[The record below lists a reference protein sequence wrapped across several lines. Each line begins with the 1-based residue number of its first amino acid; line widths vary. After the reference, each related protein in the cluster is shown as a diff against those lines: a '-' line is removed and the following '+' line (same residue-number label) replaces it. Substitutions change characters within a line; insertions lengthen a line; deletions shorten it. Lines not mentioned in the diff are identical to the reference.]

1 MALKFRRGTTAQKSG
16 SLAFGEPFVNTD
28 LNTLQI
34 GGPSGDITLGTTG
47 ESSAFAGVS
56 VSASSFISGAA
67 LKITGNAAIDG
78 NLTLGGAITIGDATA
93 DTVNVVASL
102 SSSLI
107 PQTTNVFDLGSA
119 TKAWRDLYISTG
131 SIKFVNP
138 TTNTVVSTLSANADG
153 DFTVAGKINA
163 SALEITS
170 ASSAEIR
177 LKNSSTGID
186 YHIQNTAGGNFSI
199 HNAETNQSIFRI
211 DSGSFPQHA
220 HFFGNLYVTQSLNVG
235 LEVSSAT
242 GSFGV
247 LRATNTISGSI
258 TGIGNVSAYSSS
270 VNSRLVVVEGV
281 SASAAGALNSVS
293 GAFATTIST
302 LGGDYATDAELSAVS
317 AAVAVRDAAQDV
329 LISSLQSNV
338 VSASVFNTFS
348 TSVDSRLDS
357 VELVSASAAGALNS
371 VSGAFATRTAGIDS
385 TISTLSSSV
394 DSRLDSVELV
404 SASAA
409 SALNSVSGAF
419 NTTIS
424 NLGNTY
430 ATDAELSSVSGAFA
444 TRVAGID
451 STITSLSTSVD
462 SRLDVV
468 EGVSASA
475 ASALNSL
482 SSSASSAYAKV
493 GSANTFNG
501 NQTISGSLIVTQDL
515 VIGGSASIQ
524 HVTSSQLNISDN
536 IITVN
541 TINPTVRFGGL
552 AIIDS
557 GSAGISGSFLYD
569 SVQDEFVF
577 VHKGDG
583 TNITSSHFL
592 VGPETYNDLGNETY
606 LSANKVLKS
615 KGNEHVVESNITDNG
630 TTITLGSNTSVTGT
644 LVATGTSLVSA
655 SAQITL
661 SSTTGYSTFSSSV
674 AATDAAQDTT
684 ISTLSSSVNSRLL
697 VVEAV
702 SSSAASALNSFSAS
716 NAATDATQTTNI
728 TTATTAAAGAFA
740 SASAYSAS
748 AAVVDAAQDVLI
760 ASLRNN
766 VVSASVFTTFSTS
779 VDSRLDSVELVSA
792 SAAGAL
798 NSVSGAFA
806 TTIGNLDNT
815 YATDASVTS
824 VSGAFATTISNLGST
839 YATDAELSSVS
850 GAIATRDA
858 GQDSTISTL
867 SSSVASRL
875 GTLETKDITI
885 TLTGDVTGT
894 GTITDLGN
902 VSFATT
908 VAANS
913 VALGTDTTGDYVA
926 NLGSGTGVTIG
937 SNSGEGSTPTIAVNY
952 GSTSNTA
959 VQGNTA
965 LQFGGTSG
973 EITIDSG
980 SSITLGSGGTVTIG
994 LADTITGNRTFSN
1007 DIIITGNLTVNGTTT
1022 TVNSNTVNI
1031 GDNLIVLNSDETGTP
1046 SQNAGIEIERGTS
1059 TNATLIWDEANDI
1072 WEAGL
1077 SGSEVPLVT
1086 TTASQTLTNK
1096 TISGASNTLSNIAN
1110 ASLTNS
1116 SITIAGTSTA
1126 LGGSITAATIL
1137 GGTGVIS
1144 GSAQLPAG
1152 TVSGSS
1158 QVYSGVSGDI
1168 TIASNGVATIAANS
1182 VALGTDTTGNYMSDV
1197 TAGTGVSI
1205 THTPGE
1211 GSNATIAIGQ
1221 AVGTTSNVTFGNVTA
1236 TGTVSGSTFTGLGN
1250 LTTYSSSVAS
1260 RLVTLEGKDIT
1271 ITLTGDVTGTGTI
1284 TDLGNVSFATTVAAN
1299 SVALGTDTTGDYVG
1313 TITAGSGLSST
1324 GATTGEGI
1332 GHTLS
1337 IATGGVT
1344 NAMLAGSIAN
1354 DKLTN
1359 SSITI
1364 AGVSTALGGTI
1375 SAATIGNAIG
1385 AVSSSAQVTASVFGA
1400 VSGDVT
1406 ISSTGVATIAAN
1418 SVALG
1423 TDTTGNYVGTIT
1435 AGTGVSTTGASTG
1448 EGIAHTI
1455 SIGQAVATSSNV
1467 QFNSLGV
1474 GMAASATAGRIDA
1487 TNDIVAFSSSDIRFK
1502 ENIKPIENPIEKI
1515 RKISGNTYDWK
1526 EENKIEHGYE
1536 GNDVG
1541 VIAQEIEA
1549 VLPQLVQTRESG
1561 YKAVKYDKL
1570 VALLIEGIKEQQ
1582 LQIEKLQ
1589 LEVEGL
1595 KKQKGL

>member
-34 GGPSGDITLGTTG
+34 GGLSGDITLGTTG

-107 PQTTNVFDLGSA
+107 PSNDNTFDVGRNDKRYRAVYS
-119 TKAWRDLYISTG
+119 
-131 SIKFVNP
+131 N
-138 TTNTVVSTLSANADG
+138 TLSAS
-153 DFTVAGKINA
+153 V
-163 SALEITS
+163 LE
-170 ASSAEIR
+170 
-177 LKNSSTGID
+177 
-186 YHIQNTAGGNFSI
+186 
-199 HNAETNQSIFRI
+199 
-211 DSGSFPQHA
+211 
-220 HFFGNLYVTQSLNVG
+220 
-235 LEVSSAT
+235 
-242 GSFGV
+242 
-247 LRATNTISGSI
+247 ATNTISGSI

-281 SASAAGALNSVS
+281 SASAASALNSFS
-293 GAFATTIST
+293 ASNAATDATQTTNISAASASAAGAFA
-302 LGGDYATDAELSAVS
+302 SASAYSAS
-317 AAVAVRDAAQDV
+317 AAVVDAAQDT
-329 LISSLQSNV
+329 LIASLRTNV
-338 VSASVFNTFS
+338 VSASVFTTFS
-348 TSVDSRLDS
+348 T
-357 VELVSASAAGALNS
+357 
-371 VSGAFATRTAGIDS
+371 
-385 TISTLSSSV
+385 SV

-430 ATDAELSSVSGAFA
+430 ATDAELSSLSASVA
-444 TRVAGID
+444 TRNAGQDTTI
-451 STITSLSTSVD
+451 STLSSSVD

-524 HVTSSQLNISDN
+524 HITSSQLNIADN
-536 IITVN
+536 IISVN
-541 TINPTVRFGGL
+541 TINPNVRFGGL
-552 AIIDS
+552 AVIDS
-557 GSAGISGSFLYD
+557 GSAPQVSGSILFD
-569 SVQDEFVF
+569 SVNNQWVF
-577 VHKGDG
+577 VHQAISGAAV
-583 TNITSSHFL
+583 TSSVL
-592 VGPETYNDLGNETY
+592 LMGAQTYNDLGNETTPTI
-606 LSANKVLKS
+606 NRVLKS
-615 KGNEHVVESNITDNG
+615 INAEHIGDSNITDNG

-661 SSTTGYSTFSSSV
+661 SSTTGYSTFSSSL
-674 AATDAAQDTT
+674 ATTNASQDTT
-684 ISTLSSSVNSRLL
+684 VSTLSSSVNSRLL

-806 TTIGNLDNT
+806 TTIG
-815 YATDASVTS
+815 
-824 VSGAFATTISNLGST
+824 NLGST

-1144 GSAQLPAG
+1144 GSAGLPAG
-1152 TVSGSS
+1152 IVSGSS
-1158 QVYSGVSGDI
+1158 QITLSSTTGYSTFSSSVAATNASQDTTINTLSSSVASRLVTLEGKDI
-1168 TIASNGVATIAANS
+1168 TITLTGDVTGTGTITDLGNVSFATTVAANS

-1260 RLVTLEGKDIT
+1260 RLVAVEGKDFT
-1271 ITLTGDVTGTGTI
+1271 ITLTGDVTGTGTV
-1284 TDLGNVSFATTVAAN
+1284 TDLGNVSFATT
-1299 SVALGTDTTGDYVG
+1299 
-1313 TITAGSGLSST
+1313 
-1324 GATTGEGI
+1324 
-1332 GHTLS
+1332 
-1337 IATGGVT
+1337 
-1344 NAMLAGSIAN
+1344 
-1354 DKLTN
+1354 
-1359 SSITI
+1359 
-1364 AGVSTALGGTI
+1364 
-1375 SAATIGNAIG
+1375 
-1385 AVSSSAQVTASVFGA
+1385 
-1400 VSGDVT
+1400 
-1406 ISSTGVATIAAN
+1406 IAAD

>member
-824 VSGAFATTISNLGST
+824 VSGAFATTIGNLGST

-1116 SITIAGTSTA
+1116 SITIAGTSTS

>member
-1116 SITIAGTSTA
+1116 SITIAGTSTS

>member
-1 MALKFRRGTTAQKSG
+1 MALKFRRGTTAQQSG
-16 SLAFGEPFVNTD
+16 SLAFGEPYVNT
-28 LNTLQI
+28 TLGTLLI
-34 GGPSGDITLGTTG
+34 GGDSGDIILATAGTSSTG
-47 ESSAFAGVS
+47 NFGP
-56 VSASSFISGAA
+56 ISGSG
-67 LKITGNAAIDG
+67 LDITGNANIHG

-107 PQTTNVFDLGSA
+107 PSDDNKFDVGRNDKRYRGVYA
-119 TKAWRDLYISTG
+119 
-131 SIKFVNP
+131 N
-138 TTNTVVSTLSANADG
+138 TLSAS
-153 DFTVAGKINA
+153 V
-163 SALEITS
+163 LEIE
-170 ASSAEIR
+170 SSSWAEIR

-199 HNAETNQSIFRI
+199 HNAEINASTFRI
-211 DSGSFPQHA
+211 DSGSTLDESHVHVFA
-220 HFFGNLYVTQSLNVG
+220 NLYVSTGSVYAG
-235 LEVSSAT
+235 TEVSAAT
-242 GSFGV
+242 GSFGT
-247 LRATNTISGSI
+247 LRTTNTISGSI

-293 GAFATTIST
+293 GAFATTLSNLDT
-302 LGGDYATDAELSAVS
+302 NYATDAELSSVSGAFVTTISNLGNTYATDSELSAVS
-317 AAVAVRDAAQDV
+317 SAVAVRDAQQDV
-329 LISSLQSNV
+329 LISSLQSNIL
-338 VSASVFNTFS
+338 SASVFNTFS
-348 TSVDSRLDS
+348 TSVDSRLDV
-357 VELVSASAAGALNS
+357 VEGVSASAASALNS
-371 VSGAFATRTAGIDS
+371 VSGAFATRTANIDS
-385 TISTLSSSV
+385 TISSLSTSV
-394 DSRLDSVELV
+394 DSRLDTVELV

-409 SALNSVSGAF
+409 SALNSVSGAVA
-419 NTTIS
+419 TTIS

-451 STITSLSTSVD
+451 STISSLSTSVD

-493 GSANTFNG
+493 GAANTFNG
-501 NQTISGSLIVTQDL
+501 NQTISGSLFVTQDL
-515 VIGGSASIQ
+515 VLGGSASIQ

-552 AIIDS
+552 AVIDS
-557 GSAGISGSFLYD
+557 GSSGVSGSFLYD
-569 SVQDEFVF
+569 SVHDEFVF

-606 LSANKVLKS
+606 LAANKVLKS
-615 KGNEHVVESNITDNG
+615 KGNEHLVESNITDNG
-630 TTITLGSNTSVTGT
+630 SLITLGSNTSVTGT

-655 SAQITL
+655 SAQVDIT
-661 SSTTGYSTFSSSV
+661 STTGYSTFSSSL
-674 AATDAAQDTT
+674 ATRDAGQDTT

-702 SSSAASALNSFSAS
+702 SQSAASALNSFSAS

-728 TTATTAAAGAFA
+728 STATAAAAGAFA

-806 TTIGNLDNT
+806 TTIGNL
-815 YATDASVTS
+815 
-824 VSGAFATTISNLGST
+824 GST

-850 GAIATRDA
+850 GAFATTIGNLNSNYATDSELTAVSSAIATRDA
-858 GQDSTISTL
+858 GQDTTISTL

-913 VALGTDTTGDYVA
+913 VALGTDTTG
-926 NLGSGTGVTIG
+926 
-937 SNSGEGSTPTIAVNY
+937 
-952 GSTSNTA
+952 
-959 VQGNTA
+959 
-965 LQFGGTSG
+965 
-973 EITIDSG
+973 
-980 SSITLGSGGTVTIG
+980 
-994 LADTITGNRTFSN
+994 
-1007 DIIITGNLTVNGTTT
+1007 
-1022 TVNSNTVNI
+1022 
-1031 GDNLIVLNSDETGTP
+1031 
-1046 SQNAGIEIERGTS
+1046 
-1059 TNATLIWDEANDI
+1059 
-1072 WEAGL
+1072 
-1077 SGSEVPLVT
+1077 
-1086 TTASQTLTNK
+1086 
-1096 TISGASNTLSNIAN
+1096 
-1110 ASLTNS
+1110 
-1116 SITIAGTSTA
+1116 
-1126 LGGSITAATIL
+1126 
-1137 GGTGVIS
+1137 
-1144 GSAQLPAG
+1144 
-1152 TVSGSS
+1152 
-1158 QVYSGVSGDI
+1158 
-1168 TIASNGVATIAANS
+1168 
-1182 VALGTDTTGNYMSDV
+1182 NYMSDV
-1197 TAGTGVSI
+1197 SAGTGVSVS
-1205 THTPGE
+1205 HTPGE
-1211 GSNATIAIGQ
+1211 GSTATISIGQ

-1260 RLVTLEGKDIT
+1260 RLVTLEGKDFT
-1271 ITLTGDVTGTGTI
+1271 ITLTGDVTGTGTV
-1284 TDLGNVSFATTVAAN
+1284 TDLGNVSFATT
-1299 SVALGTDTTGDYVG
+1299 
-1313 TITAGSGLSST
+1313 
-1324 GATTGEGI
+1324 
-1332 GHTLS
+1332 
-1337 IATGGVT
+1337 
-1344 NAMLAGSIAN
+1344 
-1354 DKLTN
+1354 
-1359 SSITI
+1359 
-1364 AGVSTALGGTI
+1364 
-1375 SAATIGNAIG
+1375 
-1385 AVSSSAQVTASVFGA
+1385 
-1400 VSGDVT
+1400 
-1406 ISSTGVATIAAN
+1406 IAAD

-1423 TDTTGNYVGTIT
+1423 TDTTGNYVATIT

-1455 SIGQAVATSSNV
+1455 SIGQAVGTSDNV
-1467 QFNSLGV
+1467 RFGSIGV
-1474 GMAASATAGRIDA
+1474 GMAASGTSGRIDA
-1487 TNDIVAFSSSDIRFK
+1487 ANDIVAYSSSDRNFK
-1502 ENIKPIENPIEKI
+1502 ENITPIENPIEKI

-1526 EENKIEHGYE
+1526 AELKDVHGYE

-1541 VIAQEIEA
+1541 VIAQEIEE
-1549 VLPQLVQTRESG
+1549 VLPQIVTTRDNG
-1561 YKAVKYDKL
+1561 YKAVKYEKL

-1589 LEVEGL
+1589 LEVVDL
-1595 KKQKGL
+1595 KRQKGL

>member
-56 VSASSFISGAA
+56 VSASSFISGSG

-78 NLTLGGAITIGDATA
+78 NLTLGGAITIGDASS

-107 PQTTNVFDLGSA
+107 PSVTNTFNLGSA
-119 TKAWRDLYISTG
+119 DKIWKELYISTG
-131 SIKFVNP
+131 SINFVADSTVVGTLTATANGDITAKEFRVSSGSNPQFVFENQYLGKEYHIQYGNDGTFTIHNP
-138 TTNTVVSTLSANADG
+138 TNGRL
-153 DFTVAGKINA
+153 
-163 SALEITS
+163 ALLFTS
-170 ASSAEIR
+170 ASA
-177 LKNSSTGID
+177 NV
-186 YHIQNTAGGNFSI
+186 HPNTLLYANLSVSQSVIAHTVSVGAGGINI
-199 HNAETNQSIFRI
+199 V
-211 DSGSFPQHA
+211 SGS
-220 HFFGNLYVTQSLNVG
+220 L
-235 LEVSSAT
+235 
-242 GSFGV
+242 
-247 LRATNTISGSI
+247 SGSI
-258 TGIGNVSAYSSS
+258 TGIGNVSEYSASL
-270 VNSRLVVVEGV
+270 NTRLVSVEEV
-281 SASAAGALNSVS
+281 SASAASALNSVS
-293 GAFATTIST
+293 GAFATTVSN
-302 LGGDYATDAELSAVS
+302 LGTNYATDSELSAVS
-317 AAVAVRDAAQDV
+317 SAVAVRDVAQDV
-329 LISSLQSNV
+329 LISSLQSNIL
-338 VSASVFNTFS
+338 SASVFNTFS

-357 VELVSASAAGALNS
+357 VELVSASAA
-371 VSGAFATRTAGIDS
+371 
-385 TISTLSSSV
+385 
-394 DSRLDSVELV
+394 
-404 SASAA
+404 
-409 SALNSVSGAF
+409 SALNSVSGAVA
-419 NTTIS
+419 TTIS
-424 NLGNTY
+424 NLGSTY

-451 STITSLSTSVD
+451 STVSSLSTSVD
-462 SRLDVV
+462 SRLDLV

-482 SSSASSAYAKV
+482 SSSASSTYAKV
-493 GSANTFNG
+493 GAANTFNG
-501 NQTISGSLIVTQDL
+501 NQTISGSLYVTQDL
-515 VIGGSASIQ
+515 VLGGSASIQ

-552 AIIDS
+552 AVIDS
-557 GSAGISGSFLYD
+557 GSSGVSGSFLYD

-583 TNITSSHFL
+583 TNVTSSHFL

-606 LSANKVLKS
+606 LAANKVLKS
-615 KGNEHVVESNITDNG
+615 NGNEHVVESNITDNG
-630 TTITLGSNTSVTGT
+630 TLITLGSNTSVTGT

-655 SAQITL
+655 SAQIDIT
-661 SSTTGYSTFSSSV
+661 STTGYSTFSSSL
-674 AATDAAQDTT
+674 ATRNAGQDTT
-684 ISTLSSSVNSRLL
+684 ITTLSSSVNSRLL
-697 VVEAV
+697 AVEAV
-702 SSSAASALNSFSAS
+702 SQSAASALNSFSAS

-806 TTIGNLDNT
+806 TTIGNLDST

-824 VSGAFATTISNLGST
+824 VSGAFATTIGNLGST

-913 VALGTDTTGDYVA
+913 VALGTDTTGNYM
-926 NLGSGTGVTIG
+926 
-937 SNSGEGSTPTIAVNY
+937 SNVSAGNAGIVISHTQGEGSTA
-952 GSTSNTA
+952 
-959 VQGNTA
+959 
-965 LQFGGTSG
+965 
-973 EITIDSG
+973 
-980 SSITLGSGGTVTIG
+980 
-994 LADTITGNRTFSN
+994 
-1007 DIIITGNLTVNGTTT
+1007 
-1022 TVNSNTVNI
+1022 
-1031 GDNLIVLNSDETGTP
+1031 
-1046 SQNAGIEIERGTS
+1046 
-1059 TNATLIWDEANDI
+1059 
-1072 WEAGL
+1072 
-1077 SGSEVPLVT
+1077 
-1086 TTASQTLTNK
+1086 
-1096 TISGASNTLSNIAN
+1096 TISLV
-1110 ASLTNS
+1110 
-1116 SITIAGTSTA
+1116 
-1126 LGGSITAATIL
+1126 GG
-1137 GGTGVIS
+1137 VVS
-1144 GSAQLPAG
+1144 GSAQIDVAS
-1152 TVSGSS
+1152 TT
-1158 QVYSGVSGDI
+1158 GDI
-1168 TIASNGVATIAANS
+1168 
-1182 VALGTDTTGNYMSDV
+1182 ALGTR
-1197 TAGTGVSI
+1197 
-1205 THTPGE
+1205 
-1211 GSNATIAIGQ
+1211 
-1221 AVGTTSNVTFGNVTA
+1221 TS
-1236 TGTVSGSTFTGLGN
+1236 
-1250 LTTYSSSVAS
+1250 
-1260 RLVTLEGKDIT
+1260 
-1271 ITLTGDVTGTGTI
+1271 
-1284 TDLGNVSFATTVAAN
+1284 
-1299 SVALGTDTTGDYVG
+1299 
-1313 TITAGSGLSST
+1313 
-1324 GATTGEGI
+1324 
-1332 GHTLS
+1332 
-1337 IATGGVT
+1337 
-1344 NAMLAGSIAN
+1344 
-1354 DKLTN
+1354 
-1359 SSITI
+1359 
-1364 AGVSTALGGTI
+1364 
-1375 SAATIGNAIG
+1375 
-1385 AVSSSAQVTASVFGA
+1385 
-1400 VSGDVT
+1400 
-1406 ISSTGVATIAAN
+1406 
-1418 SVALG
+1418 
-1423 TDTTGNYVGTIT
+1423 GNYVATIT
-1435 AGTGVSTTGASTG
+1435 AGTGVSSTGATTG

-1487 TNDIVAFSSSDIRFK
+1487 TGDIVAYSTSDRNFK
-1502 ENIKPIENPIEKI
+1502 ENITPIENPIEKI

-1526 EENKIEHGYE
+1526 EEMKEFHGFE

-1541 VIAQEIEA
+1541 VIAQEIEE
-1549 VLPQLVQTRESG
+1549 VLPQLVTTRETG

-1589 LEVEGL
+1589 LEVVDL

>member
-56 VSASSFISGAA
+56 ISASSFISGAA

-107 PQTTNVFDLGSA
+107 PSNDNTFDVGRNDKRYRAVYS
-119 TKAWRDLYISTG
+119 
-131 SIKFVNP
+131 N
-138 TTNTVVSTLSANADG
+138 TLSAS
-153 DFTVAGKINA
+153 V
-163 SALEITS
+163 LEIES
-170 ASSAEIR
+170 GSWAEVR

-199 HNAETNQSIFRI
+199 HNAEIGTSVFRI
-211 DSGSFPQHA
+211 DSGSSAQTSHG
-220 HFFGNLYVTQSLNVG
+220 HFFGNLNVSGTLNTANNV
-235 LEVSSAT
+235 LASSITASE
-242 GSFGV
+242 GF
-247 LRATNTISGSI
+247 SGSVS
-258 TGIGNVSAYSSS
+258 GIGNVSAYSSS

-302 LGGDYATDAELSAVS
+302 LGGNYATDAELSAVS

-357 VELVSASAAGALNS
+357 VELVSASAA
-371 VSGAFATRTAGIDS
+371 
-385 TISTLSSSV
+385 
-394 DSRLDSVELV
+394 
-404 SASAA
+404 

-419 NTTIS
+419 NTTIG
-424 NLGNTY
+424 NLGSTY

-462 SRLDVV
+462 SRLDSV
-468 EGVSASA
+468 ELVSASA

-493 GSANTFNG
+493 GAANTFNG

-524 HVTSSQLNISDN
+524 HVTSSQLNIADN

-552 AIIDS
+552 AVIDS

-606 LSANKVLKS
+606 LTANKIIKS
-615 KGNEHVVESNITDNG
+615 KGNEHIVESNITDNG

-661 SSTTGYSTFSSSV
+661 SSTTGYSTFSSSL
-674 AATDAAQDTT
+674 AATDAAQDIT

-702 SSSAASALNSFSAS
+702 SQSAASALNSFSAS

-760 ASLRNN
+760 ASLRTN

-839 YATDAELSSVS
+839 YATDAELSTVSGAFATTIGNLNSTYATDAELSTVS

-875 GTLETKDITI
+875 VTLETKDITI

-913 VALGTDTTGDYVA
+913 VALGTDTTGNYMSD
-926 NLGSGTGVTIG
+926 LTQGTGVT
-937 SNSGEGSTPTIAVNY
+937 
-952 GSTSNTA
+952 
-959 VQGNTA
+959 
-965 LQFGGTSG
+965 
-973 EITIDSG
+973 
-980 SSITLGSGGTVTIG
+980 
-994 LADTITGNRTFSN
+994 
-1007 DIIITGNLTVNGTTT
+1007 
-1022 TVNSNTVNI
+1022 
-1031 GDNLIVLNSDETGTP
+1031 
-1046 SQNAGIEIERGTS
+1046 
-1059 TNATLIWDEANDI
+1059 
-1072 WEAGL
+1072 
-1077 SGSEVPLVT
+1077 
-1086 TTASQTLTNK
+1086 
-1096 TISGASNTLSNIAN
+1096 
-1110 ASLTNS
+1110 
-1116 SITIAGTSTA
+1116 
-1126 LGGSITAATIL
+1126 
-1137 GGTGVIS
+1137 
-1144 GSAQLPAG
+1144 
-1152 TVSGSS
+1152 
-1158 QVYSGVSGDI
+1158 
-1168 TIASNGVATIAANS
+1168 
-1182 VALGTDTTGNYMSDV
+1182 
-1197 TAGTGVSI
+1197 I

-1221 AVGTTSNVTFGNVTA
+1221 AV
-1236 TGTVSGSTFTGLGN
+1236 
-1250 LTTYSSSVAS
+1250 
-1260 RLVTLEGKDIT
+1260 
-1271 ITLTGDVTGTGTI
+1271 
-1284 TDLGNVSFATTVAAN
+1284 
-1299 SVALGTDTTGDYVG
+1299 
-1313 TITAGSGLSST
+1313 
-1324 GATTGEGI
+1324 
-1332 GHTLS
+1332 
-1337 IATGGVT
+1337 
-1344 NAMLAGSIAN
+1344 
-1354 DKLTN
+1354 
-1359 SSITI
+1359 
-1364 AGVSTALGGTI
+1364 
-1375 SAATIGNAIG
+1375 
-1385 AVSSSAQVTASVFGA
+1385 
-1400 VSGDVT
+1400 
-1406 ISSTGVATIAAN
+1406 
-1418 SVALG
+1418 
-1423 TDTTGNYVGTIT
+1423 
-1435 AGTGVSTTGASTG
+1435 
-1448 EGIAHTI
+1448 
-1455 SIGQAVATSSNV
+1455 ATSSDV
-1467 QFNSLGV
+1467 RFNSIGV
-1474 GMAASATAGRIDA
+1474 GVAASATPGRIDA
-1487 TNDIVAFSSSDIRFK
+1487 SGDIVAFSTSDRNFK
-1502 ENIKPIENPIEKI
+1502 ENITPIENPIEKI

-1526 EENKIEHGYE
+1526 EDMKEFHGFE

-1549 VLPQLVQTRESG
+1549 VLPQLVTTRETG

-1582 LQIEKLQ
+1582 IQIENLK

>member
-56 VSASSFISGAA
+56 ISASSFISGAA

-107 PQTTNVFDLGSA
+107 PSNDNTFDVGRNDKRYRAVYS
-119 TKAWRDLYISTG
+119 
-131 SIKFVNP
+131 N
-138 TTNTVVSTLSANADG
+138 TLSAS
-153 DFTVAGKINA
+153 V
-163 SALEITS
+163 LEIES
-170 ASSAEIR
+170 GSWAEVR

-199 HNAETNQSIFRI
+199 HNAEIGTSVFRI
-211 DSGSFPQHA
+211 DSGSSAQTSHG
-220 HFFGNLYVTQSLNVG
+220 HFFGNLNVSGTLNTANNV
-235 LEVSSAT
+235 LASSITASE
-242 GSFGV
+242 GF
-247 LRATNTISGSI
+247 SGSVS
-258 TGIGNVSAYSSS
+258 GIGNVSAYSSS

-302 LGGDYATDAELSAVS
+302 LGGNYATDAELSAVS

-357 VELVSASAAGALNS
+357 VELVSASAASALNS
-371 VSGAFATRTAGIDS
+371 VSGAFAIRTAGIDS

-419 NTTIS
+419 NTTIG
-424 NLGNTY
+424 NLGSTY

-462 SRLDVV
+462 SRLDSV
-468 EGVSASA
+468 ELVSASA

-493 GSANTFNG
+493 GAANTFNG

-524 HVTSSQLNISDN
+524 HVTSSQLNIADN

-552 AIIDS
+552 AVIDS

-606 LSANKVLKS
+606 LSANKVIKS
-615 KGNEHVVESNITDNG
+615 KGNEHIVESNITDNG

-661 SSTTGYSTFSSSV
+661 SSTTGYSTFSSSL
-674 AATDAAQDTT
+674 AATDAAQDIT

-702 SSSAASALNSFSAS
+702 SQSAASALNSFSAS

-760 ASLRNN
+760 ASLRTN

-839 YATDAELSSVS
+839 YATDAELSTVSGAFATTIGNLNSTYATDAELSTVS

-875 GTLETKDITI
+875 VTLETKDITI

-913 VALGTDTTGDYVA
+913 VALGTDTTGNYMSD
-926 NLGSGTGVTIG
+926 LTQGTGVT
-937 SNSGEGSTPTIAVNY
+937 
-952 GSTSNTA
+952 
-959 VQGNTA
+959 
-965 LQFGGTSG
+965 
-973 EITIDSG
+973 
-980 SSITLGSGGTVTIG
+980 
-994 LADTITGNRTFSN
+994 
-1007 DIIITGNLTVNGTTT
+1007 
-1022 TVNSNTVNI
+1022 
-1031 GDNLIVLNSDETGTP
+1031 
-1046 SQNAGIEIERGTS
+1046 
-1059 TNATLIWDEANDI
+1059 
-1072 WEAGL
+1072 
-1077 SGSEVPLVT
+1077 
-1086 TTASQTLTNK
+1086 
-1096 TISGASNTLSNIAN
+1096 
-1110 ASLTNS
+1110 
-1116 SITIAGTSTA
+1116 
-1126 LGGSITAATIL
+1126 
-1137 GGTGVIS
+1137 
-1144 GSAQLPAG
+1144 
-1152 TVSGSS
+1152 
-1158 QVYSGVSGDI
+1158 
-1168 TIASNGVATIAANS
+1168 
-1182 VALGTDTTGNYMSDV
+1182 
-1197 TAGTGVSI
+1197 I

-1221 AVGTTSNVTFGNVTA
+1221 AV
-1236 TGTVSGSTFTGLGN
+1236 
-1250 LTTYSSSVAS
+1250 
-1260 RLVTLEGKDIT
+1260 
-1271 ITLTGDVTGTGTI
+1271 
-1284 TDLGNVSFATTVAAN
+1284 
-1299 SVALGTDTTGDYVG
+1299 
-1313 TITAGSGLSST
+1313 
-1324 GATTGEGI
+1324 
-1332 GHTLS
+1332 
-1337 IATGGVT
+1337 
-1344 NAMLAGSIAN
+1344 
-1354 DKLTN
+1354 
-1359 SSITI
+1359 
-1364 AGVSTALGGTI
+1364 
-1375 SAATIGNAIG
+1375 
-1385 AVSSSAQVTASVFGA
+1385 
-1400 VSGDVT
+1400 
-1406 ISSTGVATIAAN
+1406 
-1418 SVALG
+1418 
-1423 TDTTGNYVGTIT
+1423 
-1435 AGTGVSTTGASTG
+1435 
-1448 EGIAHTI
+1448 
-1455 SIGQAVATSSNV
+1455 ATSSDV
-1467 QFNSLGV
+1467 RFNSIGV
-1474 GMAASATAGRIDA
+1474 GVAASATPGRIDA
-1487 TNDIVAFSSSDIRFK
+1487 SGDIVAFSTSDRNFK
-1502 ENIKPIENPIEKI
+1502 ENITPIENPIEKI

-1526 EENKIEHGYE
+1526 EDMKEFHGFE

-1549 VLPQLVQTRESG
+1549 VLPQLVTTRETG

-1582 LQIEKLQ
+1582 IQIENLK